1 MRAQRMGRTDYAI
14 KCFTEALAIQE
25 DFETMGYLAQ
35 VYTQTNELDEAHKL
49 LERMTEIEPEHTS
62 TYLSL
67 ANVCYMQEDYPAMA
81 GAAKKAIEIEEG
93 NAMAHYLLGKADNGQ
108 GDGIMCIAH
117 LTKAIVLKDD
127 FIEAR
132 LLRAEALVQMQQ
144 YKEAMEDIDT
154 ILAQDPEDES
164 AILLRGKI
172 GCQPETNEEG
182 HIVFKY
188 QGDDFY
194 IAVEDEARF
203 IMIWNPWWASIS
215 MDNPALPYLKEIVNL
230 VNVDSLVTTVF
241 TADEDEK
248 NVGLHSK
255 CHTVF
260 TPKEGQLD
268 ETGRRG

>member
-1 MRAQRMGRTDYAI
+1 MTDLTILIAVI
-14 KCFTEALAIQE
+14 ALALWP
-25 DFETMGYLAQ
+25 LAFL
-35 VYTQTNELDEAHKL
+35 VLRIRHERKKRRAR
-49 LERMTEIEPEHTS
+49 LERMTKEE
-62 TYLSL
+62 L
-67 ANVCYMQEDYPAMA
+67 EDIGTEELVMA
-81 GAAKKAIEIEEG
+81 
-93 NAMAHYLLGKADNGQ
+93 
-108 GDGIMCIAH
+108 
-117 LTKAIVLKDD
+117 VLK
-127 FIEAR
+127 
-132 LLRAEALVQMQQ
+132 
-144 YKEAMEDIDT
+144 
-154 ILAQDPEDES
+154 
-164 AILLRGKI
+164 KI

-188 QGDDFY
+188 QG
-194 IAVEDEARF
+194 DEARF

-268 ETGRRG
+268 EYLKAMLDHFFVTHDAIKQNLQQLGSAASESANQERTKVKGFAAYKENSTPLSSAEEEKK